1 MIQKELHTKVCIIGA
16 GPAGATTAIFLAKQN
31 VEHIIIDAAQFP
43 RDKTCG
49 DGLDLKAIAVLNNID
64 KNIIATETL
73 PQGRINASYGFRI
86 ITTKG
91 KHIEFDYKPQ
101 CKNLPPYGTSKRID
115 FDNLLIQKFDTNYT
129 QFLQQTKAISIN
141 KIEDKWQI
149 VVQQNNET
157 LKIICNLLVGA
168 DGDHS
173 IVLKTIGERKIDRKH
188 YSAGV
193 RQYWQNVAYTHSSN
207 LMEVYFPKKYPMS
220 YFWIFP
226 LKNGLSNVG
235 YGMQS
240 QVAAKY
246 KYNVKEIFEDLLLND
261 NNLKHRFTT
270 ATPQENIKGW
280 GIPFASLQR
289 KCFGNG
295 WLLVGDAASMIS
307 PTTGEGIGTGMTT
320 GVVAAKFIA
329 QAVEL
334 NKYDETVFK
343 NYDREIYKRTNDDIK
358 LYKLCLWI
366 SPKFMGWAMN
376 TFIHLPIFQKLFI
389 KKVSQWIDSAY
400 NKSLQVDIE

>member
-1 MIQKELHTKVCIIGA
+1 LIRELHTKVCIIGA
-16 GPAGATTAIFLAKQN
+16 GPAGATTAIFLGKEK
-31 VEHIIIDAAQFP
+31 VEHIIIDVATFP

-64 KNIIATETL
+64 KNIIAEEIK
-73 PQGRINASYGFRI
+73 PNGRIIASYGFRI

-91 KHIEFDYKPQ
+91 KNVEFNYKPTAEQ
-101 CKNLPPYGTSKRID
+101 LPPYGTSKRID
-115 FDNLLIQKFDTNYT
+115 FDNLLIEKLNTTYTN
-129 QFLQQTKAISIN
+129 FLQATKATSIIRVN
-141 KIEDKWQI
+141 EKWEI
-149 VVQQNNET
+149 IAQQKEQT
-157 LKIICNLLVGA
+157 IKIICDLLVGA

-173 IVLKTIGERKIDRKH
+173 IVLKTIGERKIDRNH

-193 RQYWQNVAYTHSSN
+193 RQYWQGIANTHQNN
-207 LMEVYFPKKYPMS
+207 LMEVYFPKEYPMS

-240 QVAAKY
+240 NVAAKY
-246 KYNVKEIFEDLLLND
+246 NYNVKEIFSSLIKND
-261 NNLKHRFTT
+261 KNLQHRFNA
-270 ATPQENIKGW
+270 ATPQESIKGW

-320 GVVAAKFIA
+320 GLIAAQFIKR
-329 QAVEL
+329 AVEQ
-334 NKYDETVFK
+334 NKFDESVFK

-358 LYKLCLWI
+358 LYKLSLWI

-376 TFIHLPIFQKLFI
+376 TFINLNFFQKFFH
-389 KKVSQWIDSAY
+389 KKVGQWINSAY
-400 NKSLQVDIE
+400 NKELKVNLDD

>member
-1 MIQKELHTKVCIIGA
+1 MIQELHTKVCIVGA
-16 GPAGATTAIFLAKQN
+16 GPAGATTAIFLAKEKI
-31 VEHIIIDAAQFP
+31 EHIIIDAAQFP

-49 DGLDLKAIAVLNNID
+49 DGLDLKVIAVLNNID
-64 KNIIATETL
+64 KKILEEETK
-73 PQGRINASYGFRI
+73 PEGRINASYGFRI
-86 ITTKG
+86 ITAKAR
-91 KHIEFDYKPQ
+91 HVEFDYKQ
-101 CKNLPPYGTSKRID
+101 YSKNLPPYGTSKRID
-115 FDNLLIQKFDTNYT
+115 FDNLLIERFDKAYTN
-129 QFLQQTKAISIN
+129 FLQQTKATAITRVNN
-141 KIEDKWQI
+141 KWEII
-149 VVQQNNET
+149 AQQNNQT
-157 LKIICNLLVGA
+157 IKIICDLIVGA

-173 IVLKTIGERKIDRKH
+173 IVLKTVGKREIDRNH

-193 RQYWQNVAYTHSSN
+193 RQYWQGVANTHQSN

-235 YGMQS
+235 YGIQS
-240 QVAAKY
+240 NVAAKHN
-246 KYNVKEIFEDLLLND
+246 YNVKEIFKELITTDK
-261 NNLKHRFTT
+261 NLKDRFFN
-270 ATPQENIKGW
+270 ATPQENVKGW

-320 GVVAAKFIA
+320 GLIAAKFIA
-329 QAVEL
+329 RAVEQ
-334 NKYDETVFK
+334 NNFNESVFK

-358 LYKLCLWI
+358 LYKLCLLI

-376 TFIHLPIFQKLFI
+376 TFIHLSIFKKLF
-389 KKVSQWIDSAY
+389 KNKVGQWIDSAY
-400 NKSLQVDIE
+400 NKELKVELD

>member
-1 MIQKELHTKVCIIGA
+1 MGKEKI
-16 GPAGATTAIFLAKQN
+16 
-31 VEHIIIDAAQFP
+31 EHILIDAAQFP

-64 KNIIATETL
+64 KKIITEEIKSE
-73 PQGRINASYGFRI
+73 GRINASYGFKI

-91 KHIEFDYKPQ
+91 KQVIFDYQKSGTD
-101 CKNLPPYGTSKRID
+101 LPPYGTSKRID
-115 FDNLLIQKFDTNYT
+115 FDNLLIEKLDTNYT
-129 QFLQQTKAISIN
+129 NFLQSTKAKSILRVNN
-141 KIEDKWQI
+141 KWEITA
-149 VVQQNNET
+149 QQNDQSI
-157 LKIICNLLVGA
+157 KIICDLLVGA

-173 IVLKTIGERKIDRKH
+173 IVLKTVGERKIDRKH

-193 RQYWQNVAYTHSSN
+193 RQYWRNVSDIYSSN

-240 QVAAKY
+240 NVAAKSN
-246 KYNVKEIFEDLLLND
+246 YNITQIFNELIKEDS
-261 NNLKHRFTT
+261 NLKERFIN
-270 ATPQENIKGW
+270 ATPQESVKGW

-320 GVVAAKFIA
+320 GLIAAKFAASAVA
-329 QAVEL
+329 Q
-334 NKYDETVFK
+334 NKFDESVFK
-343 NYDREIYKRTNDDIK
+343 NYDREVYKRTKDDIK
-358 LYKLCLWI
+358 LYKLSLLI

-376 TFIHLPIFQKLFI
+376 TFIHLPLFQKLFH
-389 KKVSQWIDSAY
+389 KKVSQWINSAY
-400 NKSLQVDIE
+400 NKTLKVDLD